1 MNLLGMFAK
10 HPVPGETKTR
20 LAASIGFEAAA
31 ALSAAFV
38 EDLLAR
44 CSLLADEFIIA
55 ATPLNADATAW
66 FSERIDGSTKLLFQ
80 PSGSLGERVH
90 WFFQEAKRR
99 GAERAVLIGSDSPDL
114 PSMTISR
121 AFQRLDFVDMVL
133 VPAMDGG
140 FVLVGLRQPVEG
152 LFDLI
157 HWSSGATLVETI
169 KRASAQG
176 LRVELLAPWYDVD
189 TVNNLGVLLPL
200 QAAPESGAA
209 ICPRTQAVLDGLAQ
223 KILEGLINS

>member
-1 MNLLGMFAK
+1 MDLLGMFAK

-20 LAASIGFEAAA
+20 LAATIGFEAAA

-55 ATPLNADATAW
+55 ATPLNAAATAW

-80 PSGSLGERVH
+80 PSGSLGERIH
-90 WFFQEAKRR
+90 WFFQKAKRR
-99 GAERAVLIGSDSPDL
+99 GAERTVLIGSDSPDL
-114 PSMTISR
+114 PSATISL
-121 AFQRLDFVDMVL
+121 AFQRLAVVDMVL

-157 HWSSGATLVETI
+157 HWSSGATLVDTI
-169 KRASAQG
+169 NRAADLG

-189 TVNNLGVLLPL
+189 TVHNLGVMLPL
-200 QAAPESGAA
+200 QGAPESGAA
-209 ICPRTQAVLDGLAQ
+209 SCPRTQAVLERLGPE
-223 KILEGLINS
+223 IREGLINS

>member
-20 LAASIGFEAAA
+20 LAATIGFEAAA

-55 ATPLNADATAW
+55 ATPLNAAATAW

-80 PSGSLGERVH
+80 PSGSLGERIH

-99 GAERAVLIGSDSPDL
+99 GAERTVLIGSDSPDL
-114 PSMTISR
+114 PSATISL
-121 AFQRLDFVDMVL
+121 AFQRLDVVDMVL
-133 VPAMDGG
+133 VPATDGG
-140 FVLVGLRQPVEG
+140 FVLVGLRQPVKH

-157 HWSSGATLVETI
+157 HWSSGATLVDTI
-169 KRASAQG
+169 NRAADLG

-189 TVNNLGVLLPL
+189 TVHNLGVMLPL
-200 QAAPESGAA
+200 QGAPESGAA
-209 ICPRTQAVLDGLAQ
+209 SCPRTQAVLERLGPE
-223 KILEGLINS
+223 IREGLINS